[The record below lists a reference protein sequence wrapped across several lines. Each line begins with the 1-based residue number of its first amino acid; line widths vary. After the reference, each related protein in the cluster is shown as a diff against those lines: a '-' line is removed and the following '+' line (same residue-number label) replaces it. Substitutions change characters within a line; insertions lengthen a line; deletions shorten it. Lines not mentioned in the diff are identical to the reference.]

1 MNFKIVA
8 DSSSDVLYLPHVPFA
23 SAPLTIVAGERTY
36 MDNAELNVAGM
47 VADLKAHKGKTST
60 ACPSL
65 EAWLTAFGDAENI
78 LCFTITS
85 GLSGTYNSARLAA
98 HEYEELHPGRRVFV
112 MDTLSTGPEM
122 RLLLEKAD
130 ALIYAGQDFDQV
142 VENITAYAQHTYLL
156 YALASLH
163 NLVSNGRVSPAVGAL
178 IGLLGIR
185 VVGCASAKGDLEI
198 LSKARGEKKT
208 LSAILSAMKDRVF
221 GGGRVR
227 IAHCNN
233 ESGANALRDL
243 LLAHW
248 PSADIAI
255 CSARGLCSYY
265 AEEGGLLIGF
275 EGA

>member
-8 DSSSDVLYLPHVPFA
+8 DSSSDVLCLQHVPFA

-36 MDNAELNVAGM
+36 VDNAELNVAGM

-60 ACPSL
+60 ACPGI
-65 EAWLTAFGDAENI
+65 EDWLNAFGDAEHI
-78 LCFTITS
+78 ICFTITS

-98 HEYEELHPGRRVFV
+98 QEYEELHPGRRVFV
-112 MDTLSTGPEM
+112 MDTLSTGPEI
-122 RLLLEKAD
+122 RLLLEKTD
-130 ALIYAGQDFDQV
+130 ALIHAGLDFDQV
-142 VENITAYAQHTYLL
+142 VENITAYGQHTHLL

-198 LSKARGEKKT
+198 LGKARGEKKT
-208 LSAILSAMKDRVF
+208 LTVILSAMKERLF
-221 GGGRVR
+221 GGGRVH

-233 ESGANALRDL
+233 ESGANALKEL

-248 PSADIAI
+248 PGVNVSIAP
-255 CSARGLCSYY
+255 ARALCSYY

-275 EGA
+275 EGR